1 MSGDPAPTSNVT
13 SAAPIGPIDGILAVQ
28 EVSTATDERSRGI
41 KRGHDLLDRLD
52 DIRYGLLTGSIPR
65 ERLLALRDAVATR
78 RLVASDPRL
87 GAILDEIDLRA
98 SVELAKLGIT

>member
-1 MSGDPAPTSNVT
+1 M
-13 SAAPIGPIDGILAVQ
+13 Q
-28 EVSTATDERSRGI
+28 EVPTATDERSRGI